1 MHQRLSRTP
10 LTIGAVGGAQP
21 PASLLAAAVLSER
34 TADTHAYAA
43 PAAPGAVMPVPPAA
57 TLTGTP
63 IPGTAPPPPRHYPVE
78 DFFRQAERGYYR
90 LSDDGAHIAFMRP
103 VSVDGKPPRMNVFVQ
118 QIDGATLVGEPR
130 RLTAESARDISTFVW
145 KGSGVI
151 LYTKDF
157 GGDENFQVVAADIQ
171 SAKSTDITAA
181 GTVRATIADPLP
193 EDPDHILVTHNQRSP
208 GLFDVYR
215 VNVRT
220 GASVMV
226 AENPGNVVGW
236 KTDHAGK
243 VRIAV
248 ASDGLDTQNLYRD
261 TEAAG
266 FTPLITTD
274 YRTTVT
280 PSLFT
285 FDNKALYA
293 MSNRGRDM
301 QALVRIDPRHPDEEE
316 VIFDPKVADV
326 ASVAY
331 SRLRKLLT
339 AVTYDTSKRQ
349 RVHFDARMKA
359 IHEKVAAKLP
369 GYEIA
374 FQSQSR
380 NEDKF
385 IVAATTDRT
394 PGARYLY
401 EVGSGSLTKLVDIN
415 PALRPDDMAPM
426 QPISFQARDGLTI
439 HGYLTLPKGRGRRNL
454 PCIVNPHGGPW
465 ARDKWGYTA
474 EVQFLAN
481 RGFAVLQLNF
491 RGSTGYGRKFWEA
504 GFGQWG
510 LAMQDDI
517 TDGVKWL
524 IAQGIADPK
533 RIGIYGGSYGGYAA
547 LAGAAFTPDLYAAA
561 VDYVG
566 VSNLFTFMQSV
577 PPYWK
582 PLLPKMHDMV
592 GDPVQDRQRLAAT
605 SPALHAE
612 RIKAPLFIAQGAR
625 DPRVNKAESDQMVH
639 ALRQRGVDVQY
650 MVKDNEGHGFRNA
663 ENRFEFYTAMEG
675 FFRKHLKP

>member
-10 LTIGAVGGAQP
+10 LTIGAAGGVRP
-21 PASLLAAAVLSER
+21 PPHVLAAAALSER
-34 TADTHAYAA
+34 TTA
-43 PAAPGAVMPVPPAA
+43 PAAYAVPAMPGPAMPEPPAETTTA
-57 TLTGTP
+57 AL
-63 IPGTAPPPPRHYPVE
+63 IPSMAPQPPTRYPVE

-103 VSVDGKPPRMNVFVQ
+103 VGVDGAPPRMNVFVQ
-118 QIDGATLVGEPR
+118 RINGGTLVGEPR
-130 RLTAESARDISTFVW
+130 RVTAETARDINGFIW
-145 KGSGVI
+145 KGSGII

-157 GGDENFQVVAADIQ
+157 GGDENFQVLAADVQ
-171 SAKSTDITAA
+171 SGKRTDISVS

-193 EDPDHILVTHNQRSP
+193 GDPDHILITHNQRSP

-215 VNVRT
+215 VNVHT

-236 KTDHAGK
+236 KADHAGK

-248 ASDGLDTQNLYRD
+248 ASDGLNTQILYRD
-261 TEAAG
+261 AETSN
-266 FTPLITTD
+266 FKPLITTD

-293 MSNRGRDM
+293 MSNRGRDT
-301 QALVRIDPRHPDEEE
+301 QALVRIDPLRPDEEE
-316 VIFDPKVADV
+316 VVFDPKVADV
-326 ASVAY
+326 ASVDY
-331 SRLRKLLT
+331 SLLRKVLT
-339 AVTYDTSKRQ
+339 TVTYDTSRKQ
-349 RVHFDARMKA
+349 RVHFDPRMKE

-374 FQSQSR
+374 FQSHSR

-394 PGARYLY
+394 PGSRYLY
-401 EVGSGSLTKLVDIN
+401 EVSAGTLTKLADIN

-426 QPISFQARDGLTI
+426 QPISFKARDGLTI

-465 ARDKWGYTA
+465 ARDKWGYAA

-481 RGFAVLQLNF
+481 RGFGVLQLNF

-577 PPYWK
+577 PVYWK
-582 PLLPKMHDMV
+582 PLMTKMHDMV
-592 GDPVQDRQRLAAT
+592 GDPIKDRQRLTAT
-605 SPALHAE
+605 SPALHAD
-612 RIKAPLFIAQGAR
+612 RIKTPLFIAQGAR
-625 DPRVNKAESDQMVH
+625 DPRVNKAESEQMVQ

-663 ENRFEFYTAMEG
+663 ENRFEFYTAMEA
-675 FFRKHLKP
+675 FFRKHLKR